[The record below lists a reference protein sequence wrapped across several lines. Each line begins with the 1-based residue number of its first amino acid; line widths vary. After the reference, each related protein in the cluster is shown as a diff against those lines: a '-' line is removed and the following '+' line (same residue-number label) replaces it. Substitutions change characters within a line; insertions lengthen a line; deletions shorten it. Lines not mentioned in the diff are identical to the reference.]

1 MYWYLLEEVRL
12 SPVNRRGARD
22 EVDRLNH
29 SFGFDSSLDSTRSLP
44 ATALATRDYPR
55 SSYASCTS
63 FSGSRPRRSR
73 SGIPPLRR
81 PSSTRILESLPLA
94 LGGQITTGACRPL
107 WPRRA
112 PDSRRWPTIAADLEA
127 HLFRLLG
134 SLAEL
139 DHRSLL
145 LLTLPSSL
153 GADPD
158 VLCFDM
164 GWRLLD
170 YRVGRDCEGSFCIE
184 VSALAASQLDRGCPT
199 PASVARSFHLL
210 SPTPCIRPRS
220 PQRSSLVWETTKM
233 SG

>member
-1 MYWYLLEEVRL
+1 MYWCLLEEVRP
-12 SPVNRRGARD
+12 SPVNRQGARD

-44 ATALATRDYPR
+44 ATALATRDYLR

-73 SGIPPLRR
+73 SGIPPFRR

-94 LGGQITTGACRPL
+94 LGGQITTGACRPF

-112 PDSRRWPTIAADLEA
+112 LDSRRWPTIAADLEA

-145 LLTLPSSL
+145 HLTLPSSF
-153 GADPD
+153 GSDPD
-158 VLCFDM
+158 VRCFDM
-164 GWRLLD
+164 GWRLRD
-170 YRVGRDCEGSFCIE
+170 YRFDSIAKE

-199 PASVARSFHLL
+199 PGSVVCSFHLL

-220 PQRSSLVWETTKM
+220 LQRSSLVWGTTKM